1 MSDTPTARYP
11 IPECWRQSALLMQDR
26 SDARGK
32 YFSALATTCRPD
44 RIVIERNLCRPTPI
58 TRAKTYLE
66 LPRARR
72 GDCVAGAMA
81 VNQAF

>member
-1 MSDTPTARYP
+1 M
-11 IPECWRQSALLMQDR
+11 LV
-26 SDARGK
+26 GK

-44 RIVIERNLCRPTPI
+44 RIVVERNLCRPTPI